1 MDALLP
7 VFTRDLVL
15 VKGKGTTLF
24 DKDGQRYVDFAAG
37 VAVNGLGYGDRRVV
51 NAIRQQAALLIH
63 ASNLYFSEPVMA
75 AAERLVKLAFPS
87 QVFFTNSGAEAVE
100 TAMKWARRVGRAEG
114 RTEIIAFEGSFHGR
128 TFGALSITSNPH
140 YREPFEPLLPDTRF
154 CPWNDLAALRGMI
167 GAKTAAVILEP
178 VQGESGVRP
187 ASDEFLRGVAEICR
201 AAGALLI
208 LDEVQT
214 GLGRTGQL
222 FAYRHADVTPD
233 ILALAKPLGGG
244 LPLGAVLLRAD
255 LCGRIVAG
263 DHGSTFGGNPVA
275 AAASLAVLDALTA
288 PGFAEGVAAKG
299 DMLRKG
305 LARLARRHKQIV
317 EVRGRGLMIGVELAG
332 PAAPVLAGLRERGY
346 LATKAGERVLR
357 LLPPLVVKPAEIR
370 RFLRVLDE
378 VLKTGVGAAAQ

>member
-7 VFTRDLVL
+7 VFARDLVL

-24 DKDGQRYVDFAAG
+24 DKDGKRYVDFAAG

-51 NAIRQQAALLIH
+51 KAIREQAGLLIH
-63 ASNLYFSEPVMA
+63 ASNLYFSEPVIA
-75 AAERLVKLAFPS
+75 VAERLVALAFPS
-87 QVFFTNSGAEAVE
+87 QVFFTNSGAEAIE
-100 TAMKWARRVGRAEG
+100 TAIKWARRVGKAEG
-114 RTEIIAFEGSFHGR
+114 RTEIVAFEGAFHGR
-128 TFGALSITSNPH
+128 TLGALSITSNKA

-154 CPWNDLAALRGMI
+154 CPWNDLAALRGMV
-167 GAKTAAVILEP
+167 GPKTAGVIIEP

-187 ASDEFLRGVAEICR
+187 ASDELLRGVAEICR
-201 AAGALLI
+201 EVGALLI
-208 LDEVQT
+208 LDEIQT
-214 GLGRTGQL
+214 GLGRTGKL
-222 FAYRHADVTPD
+222 FAHQYADVHPD
-233 ILALAKPLGGG
+233 ILTLAKPLGGG
-244 LPLGAVLLRAD
+244 LPLGAVLLRQE
-255 LCGRIVAG
+255 LCGRIVPG

-275 AAASLAVLDALTA
+275 AAAAVVVLEAVSA
-288 PGFAEGVAAKG
+288 PGFVEGVAAKG
-299 DMLRKG
+299 DILRKG

-317 EVRGRGLMIGVELAG
+317 EVRGRGLMIGVELRG

-378 VLKTGVGAAAQ
+378 VLKTGAGAAQ